1 MKYGQTKDFLFDIVE
16 GGEGFF
22 HRASLTIGDKI
33 IYSKPVD
40 IVDTEHFYN
49 TLYRLKGID
58 IMNQCYQL
66 QKFNE
71 KEQVKQLINPF
82 IDILK
87 QQTSEFIQDMTFDF
101 EGQVKEAL
109 NMTSQGSREDWYS
122 RWGKHYLLSL
132 VSAYQNQLCVN
143 FKDKGIRHFG
153 GTLFETLRDTVS
165 DTFDEQPPP
174 RKDIVHKT
182 TYRGGYRGGNYPVSV
197 GNTALAPL
205 SMSSYN
211 TACSGCCR
219 S

>member
-1 MKYGQTKDFLFDIVE
+1 MFQSNRWNPRVSWIIKKEKTIMINSLKYGQNKRLYPFDIVE
-16 GGEGFF
+16 GGEGQP
-22 HRASLTIGDKI
+22 RPQVALTIGDKI

-49 TLYRLKGID
+49 MLYRLKGID

-109 NMTSQGSREDWYS
+109 NMTS
-122 RWGKHYLLSL
+122 
-132 VSAYQNQLCVN
+132 
-143 FKDKGIRHFG
+143 
-153 GTLFETLRDTVS
+153 
-165 DTFDEQPPP
+165 P
-174 RKDIVHKT
+174 RVT
-182 TYRGGYRGGNYPVSV
+182 
-197 GNTALAPL
+197 
-205 SMSSYN
+205 
-211 TACSGCCR
+211 
-219 S
+219 